1 MENFVWFPKVTLT
14 LHCSKN
20 LLQFTKRK
28 CCCRTQ
34 PAWQQKYSYKGRKGG
49 IKKNGWIAWKRRD
62 KERKVGKKENTLDAD
77 EVKVDEQISSAEN
90 LLKESTM
97 RLSKATA
104 VRNMQ
109 EIEAT
114 GALIEKASANLSAIK
129 KHRKKITTVKDVLRK
144 RRKAL
149 LKSVIPS
156 NK

>member
-1 MENFVWFPKVTLT
+1 
-14 LHCSKN
+14 
-20 LLQFTKRK
+20 
-28 CCCRTQ
+28 
-34 PAWQQKYSYKGRKGG
+34 
-49 IKKNGWIAWKRRD
+49 
-62 KERKVGKKENTLDAD
+62 
-77 EVKVDEQISSAEN
+77 
-90 LLKESTM
+90 M